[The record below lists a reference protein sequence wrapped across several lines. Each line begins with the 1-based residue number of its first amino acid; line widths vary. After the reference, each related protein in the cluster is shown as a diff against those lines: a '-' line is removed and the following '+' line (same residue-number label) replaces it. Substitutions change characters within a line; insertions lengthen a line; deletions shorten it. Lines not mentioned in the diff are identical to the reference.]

1 MADNEEIKGFRKWV
15 ADRLKLNP
23 AQPSIA
29 SLEPYASPETIVDF
43 EQAYREIEVVHRS
56 VDMIINACIEIPMIV
71 EGATPAKKVNK
82 LLNIRPNPF
91 EDRVRLFR
99 RAFLDFLLDGNA
111 FFYYDGNDIYLLP
124 ANDVEVVPDE
134 KAFISHYNYMIS
146 NQQSQDFYGF
156 GAGKQ
161 TRKDQSIQFGTSEVI
176 QIMAEND
183 QSIFRGTSK
192 LKPLLKLM
200 ELYHYMIK
208 FQRQFFKNNA
218 VPGFVLTT
226 DSILSQRVKQRLL
239 EAWRSTYTTIFD
251 GARNP
256 AILDGGLKIDEF
268 STKSFEQ
275 LDFENSIERIQQDM
289 AKALG
294 VPYVLLKSGNNANI
308 DANQKLFYLH
318 TVIPM
323 LTQFCSAFS
332 HFFNNGVTIRPDRL
346 KVPALQPDNRT
357 QAVYYS
363 TLVNTGIITPNE
375 AREGLRFPKLENN
388 DSIRIPQNI
397 TGSATDA
404 TQGGKPQ
411 DGETLNE
418 DEEANNEN

>member
-1 MADNEEIKGFRKWV
+1 MAVKEVPAWRQWV
-15 ADRLKLNP
+15 AEKLNP

-43 EQAYREIEVVHRS
+43 EQAYREIEVIHRS
-56 VDMIINACIEIPMIV
+56 IEMVINAMCEIPLIV
-71 EGATPAKKVNK
+71 EGTGPAKKINK

-91 EDRVRLFR
+91 EDRARLFR
-99 RAFLDFLLDGNA
+99 RAFLDFHLDGNA
-111 FFYYDGNDIYLLP
+111 FFYYDGEGLYLLP
-124 ANDVEVVPDE
+124 ANDVEVVPDA
-134 KAFISHYNYMIS
+134 KTFVSHYNYLVS
-146 NQQSQDFYGF
+146 NQQSSDFF
-156 GAGKQ
+156 GYSKQ
-161 TRKDQSIQFGTSEVI
+161 SRKAEAIQFEPHEIIHV
-176 QIMAEND
+176 MNENEN
-183 QSIFRGTSK
+183 SIFRGTSK
-192 LKPLLKLM
+192 IKPVLRLI
-200 ELYHYMIK
+200 EVYYYMIN

-218 VPGFVLTT
+218 LPGFVLTT
-226 DSILSQRVKQRLL
+226 DNILSKRVKERLL

-268 STKSFEQ
+268 STKSFDQ

-318 TVIPM
+318 TVIP
-323 LTQFCSAFS
+323 LLNQFCSAFS
-332 HFFNNGVTIRPDRL
+332 HFFNSGVTIRPERL
-346 KVPALQPDNRT
+346 AVPALQPDNRT

-375 AREGLRFPKLENN
+375 AREGLRFPKLEGN
-388 DSIRIPQNI
+388 DTIRVPQNI

-404 TQGGKPQ
+404 TQGGRPSQ
-411 DGETLNE
+411 EESDSIEEVT
-418 DEEANNEN
+418 DE

>member
-1 MADNEEIKGFRKWV
+1 MATKEVPAWRRWV
-15 ADRLKLNP
+15 SEKLNP

-29 SLEPYASPETIVDF
+29 SLEPFASPETIVDF
-43 EQAYREIEVVHRS
+43 EQAYREIEVIHRS
-56 VDMIINACIEIPMIV
+56 VEMVINALCEIPLNV
-71 EGATPAKKVNK
+71 TGGSAKKVNK
-82 LLNIRPNPF
+82 LLNIKPNPF
-91 EDRVRLFR
+91 EDRARLFR
-99 RAFLDFLLDGNA
+99 RAFLDFHLDGNA
-111 FFYYDGNDIYLLP
+111 FFYYDGESLYLLP

-134 KAFISHYNYMIS
+134 RTFVSHYNYLLH
-146 NQQSQDFYGF
+146 NQQSQDYYGF
-156 GAGKQ
+156 GRGKQ
-161 TRKDQSIQFGTSEVI
+161 TSKAESITFQPYEI
-176 QIMAEND
+176 IHIMAENEN
-183 QSIFRGTSK
+183 SIFRGTSK
-192 LKPLLKLM
+192 LKPILNLM
-200 ELYHYMIK
+200 ELYYYMIK

-218 VPGFVLTT
+218 LPGFVLTT
-226 DSILSQRVKQRLL
+226 DNILSKRVKERLL
-239 EAWRSTYTTIFD
+239 ESWRSSYTTIFD

-268 STKSFEQ
+268 STKSFDQ

-318 TVIPM
+318 TVLPI

-332 HFFNNGVTIRPDRL
+332 HFFNGGVTISPDRL
-346 KVPALQPDNRT
+346 AVPALQPDNRT

-375 AREGLRFPKLENN
+375 AREGLRFPKLKNN
-388 DSIRIPQNI
+388 DNIRIPQNI

-404 TQGGKPQ
+404 TQGGRPSQ
-411 DGETLNE
+411 EESTNIEDIPNE
-418 DEEANNEN
+418 

>member
-1 MADNEEIKGFRKWV
+1 MAEYEELKGFRKWA

-23 AQPSIA
+23 EQPSIA

-43 EQAYREIEVVHRS
+43 EQAYREIEVVHRA
-56 VDMIINACIEIPMIV
+56 VEMIINACIEIPLIV
-71 EGATPAKKVNK
+71 EGQSPAKKVNRI
-82 LLNIRPNPF
+82 LNTRPNPF
-91 EDRVRLFR
+91 ENRVRLFR
-99 RAFLDFLLDGNA
+99 RAFLDYMLDGNA
-111 FFYYDGNDIYLLP
+111 FFYYDGNDLFVLP
-124 ANDVEVVPDE
+124 ANDVEVVPDD
-134 KAFISHYNYMIS
+134 KTFVNHYNYLVS
-146 NQQSQDFYGF
+146 NQQSQDFF
-156 GAGKQ
+156 GIGKQ
-161 TRKDQSIQFGTSEVI
+161 TRKDQSIQFYPEEIIHV
-176 QIMAEND
+176 MAEND

-218 VPGFVLTT
+218 LPGFVLTT

-239 EAWRSTYTTIFD
+239 EAWRSSYTTIFD

-268 STKSFEQ
+268 STKSFDQ

-318 TVIPM
+318 TVLPM

-346 KVPALQPDNRT
+346 AVPALQPDNRT

-388 DSIRIPQNI
+388 DTIRVPQNI

-404 TQGGKPQ
+404 TQGGRPVE
-411 DGETLNE
+411 GES
-418 DEEANNEN
+418 NNEEVTDEQ